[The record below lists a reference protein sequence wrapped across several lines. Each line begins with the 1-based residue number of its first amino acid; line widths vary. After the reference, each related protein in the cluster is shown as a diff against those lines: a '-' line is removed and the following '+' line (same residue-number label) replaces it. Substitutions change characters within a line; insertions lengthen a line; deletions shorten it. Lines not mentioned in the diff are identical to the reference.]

1 MDEYPYTIRI
11 VSEITESNGSSS
23 MATVCGSSLSLMHA
37 GVPIKSH
44 VAGIAMGLVMEG
56 DKYKVLTDILGDEDH
71 LGDMD
76 FKVAGTDN
84 GITALQMD
92 IKIAGITE
100 EIMKDAL
107 SQAKDAKDHILKIM
121 NDAISSP
128 SEEYSPYAPSIIS
141 ITVPKDKIRDV
152 IGKGGATIRSITEV
166 TGAQVDINDD
176 GIVTIA
182 SVDQA
187 SGLKAKE
194 KIELLTADVEVD
206 KIYEGRVAKIMDFG
220 AFVTILPGKDG
231 LVHISEI
238 SEERVE
244 SVDDVLSE
252 GDVIQVKVIEVDR
265 QNRIR
270 LSMKA
275 IKD

>member
-1 MDEYPYTIRI
+1 M
-11 VSEITESNGSSS
+11 
-23 MATVCGSSLSLMHA
+23 
-37 GVPIKSH
+37 
-44 VAGIAMGLVMEG
+44 
-56 DKYKVLTDILGDEDH
+56 YKR
-71 LGDMD
+71 
-76 FKVAGTDN
+76 
-84 GITALQMD
+84 Q
-92 IKIAGITE
+92 
-100 EIMKDAL
+100 
-107 SQAKDAKDHILKIM
+107 
-121 NDAISSP
+121 
-128 SEEYSPYAPSIIS
+128 
-141 ITVPKDKIRDV
+141 
-152 IGKGGATIRSITEV
+152 
-166 TGAQVDINDD
+166 D

-182 SVDQA
+182 SVDQE

-220 AFVTILPGKDG
+220 AFVTIVPGKDG

-244 SVDDVLSE
+244 SVTDVLSE
-252 GDVIQVKVIEVDR
+252 GQVIQVKVIEIDR